1 MSDEINEKTKKDVIT
16 KIPHSGTSKDD
27 TAIASSTR
35 TETPNHPQK
44 VIDKGKN
51 DLSSSS
57 DEMSVYNAIKFV
69 KPLKS
74 IDTQSDY
81 PPESEEE
88 LQVIEF
94 GSKCNETTPL
104 LIMFPELKQEGKK
117 AEFPLL
123 RKNQELFKNKHTLAP
138 IEEFPENMSYEQIAW
153 TSPRSTLS
161 SEPTDI
167 SDEETDL

>member
-104 LIMFPELKQEGKK
+104 LIMFPELKQE
-117 AEFPLL
+117 A
-123 RKNQELFKNKHTLAP
+123 
-138 IEEFPENMSYEQIAW
+138 Y
-153 TSPRSTLS
+153 
-161 SEPTDI
+161 I
-167 SDEETDL
+167 SANRRISREYVI